1 MKTEGARAQGQCLK
15 PMRRFHDKVIIEEEL
30 NSLRREQSSDWERTR
45 HHLKLARKNTSLES
59 LANDQKSIETF
70 TVMEKNGFSQNA
82 NSLERMH

>member
-1 MKTEGARAQGQCLK
+1 MKTEGDRAQGQCLK

-70 TVMEKNGFSQNA
+70 TVMENNGFSQNA
-82 NSLERMH
+82 KERMH

>member
-1 MKTEGARAQGQCLK
+1 MFNSEGQCLK

-59 LANDQKSIETF
+59 LTNDQKSIETF

>member
-1 MKTEGARAQGQCLK
+1 
-15 PMRRFHDKVIIEEEL
+15 MRRFHDKVIIEEEL

>member
-1 MKTEGARAQGQCLK
+1 
-15 PMRRFHDKVIIEEEL
+15 MRRFHDKVIIEEEL

-59 LANDQKSIETF
+59 LQTNDRKSIETF

-82 NSLERMH
+82 NSLEKMH

>member
-1 MKTEGARAQGQCLK
+1 
-15 PMRRFHDKVIIEEEL
+15 MRRFHDKVIIEEEL

-59 LANDQKSIETF
+59 LANDRKSIETF

>member
-1 MKTEGARAQGQCLK
+1 
-15 PMRRFHDKVIIEEEL
+15 MRRFHDKVIIEEEL

-59 LANDQKSIETF
+59 LTNDQKSIETF

>member
-1 MKTEGARAQGQCLK
+1 MKTERTRAHGQCLK

-59 LANDQKSIETF
+59 LTNDRKSIETF

-82 NSLERMH
+82 NSLEKMH

>member
-1 MKTEGARAQGQCLK
+1 
-15 PMRRFHDKVIIEEEL
+15 MRRFHDKVIIEEEL

-59 LANDQKSIETF
+59 LTNDRKSIETF

>member
-1 MKTEGARAQGQCLK
+1 
-15 PMRRFHDKVIIEEEL
+15 MRRFHDKVIIEEEL

-59 LANDQKSIETF
+59 LANDQKQIETF

-82 NSLERMH
+82 NSLEKMH